1 MPPKPMKALPSKK
14 RTDDFSFCCNFESGP
29 APGQGNEP
37 REPDFFLFL
46 LLTKDWN
53 MEKDNA
59 MDERTIEFV
68 TFAIGSV
75 AERLQRNTSDIYRL
89 FKKLDVIG
97 GYLVP
102 AYGVLHTYGRQYL
115 VDDLLEFMQEKG
127 VRLC

>member
-1 MPPKPMKALPSKK
+1 MA
-14 RTDDFSFCCNFESGP
+14 
-29 APGQGNEP
+29 
-37 REPDFFLFL
+37 
-46 LLTKDWN
+46 
-53 MEKDNA
+53 KDNE
-59 MDERTIEFV
+59 MDERTLEFV

-115 VDDLLEFMQEKG
+115 VDDLLDFMQEKG